1 MLLAPESSAA
11 SVPPPHSHQSGEV
24 SMASFCPVPSANS
37 AWPCSLQALEEQN
50 FLFQLQAPEQPP
62 DNTKEGLEVPL
73 IVVLQWSSP
82 KLPFTS
88 SIYTHYRLPSI
99 HLARPRF
106 VMTAEC
112 ESPVALHRHFIV
124 TYTLINNLDFLAMR
138 LVWTPESAVAG
149 QLRVEEAP
157 QDSIVCHTPLNV
169 GFSHKGSART
179 LCHLPGS
186 LSQHMKLKLQFTA
199 SVSNLP
205 PEVRPVSH
213 KSSPGSPAVRELVGH
228 HQASL
233 GRSHSFSH
241 QQPTRGHRLRSGSV
255 MERRAITPPVGSPV
269 GRPLYLPPDK
279 AALSLDKIAK
289 WECKVLQGMP
299 CMKAQRGSSSCMPPP
314 PAPLPTQPR
323 YGQQQR
329 SPLKGSSGPC

>member
-1 MLLAPESSAA
+1 
-11 SVPPPHSHQSGEV
+11 
-24 SMASFCPVPSANS
+24 
-37 AWPCSLQALEEQN
+37 
-50 FLFQLQAPEQPP
+50 
-62 DNTKEGLEVPL
+62 
-73 IVVLQWSSP
+73 
-82 KLPFTS
+82 
-88 SIYTHYRLPSI
+88 
-99 HLARPRF
+99 
-106 VMTAEC
+106 MTAEC

-149 QLRVEEAP
+149 KKLNACDKCHATPEP

-186 LSQHMKLKLQFTA
+186 ACWLLSQHMKLKLQFTA

-289 WECKVLQGMP
+289 WECKVLVLAPPSLRTRPELHRMDPPTCPALPLLTRPPQPHLLKWDCSAAPLAGSLSWLCHSSLFQGLLP
-299 CMKAQRGSSSCMPPP
+299 LSPTHPLSSS
-314 PAPLPTQPR
+314 
-323 YGQQQR
+323 
-329 SPLKGSSGPC
+329 S